1 MKLDAI
7 KAQIAELPAE
17 EKTALSAWLT
27 EQGMDAW
34 DKQMQAD
41 FSPGGKG
48 MGLVEKVREDIC
60 SGKFQPMERGRPL
73 GDPAHR
79 LSTSNL
85 ENHSMLAGLLRRGQ
99 HLQTRIILR
108 PLQLS
113 IKTQ

>member
-34 DKQMQAD
+34 DKQMQAY

-48 MGLVEKVREDIC
+48 MVSLKR
-60 SGKFQPMERGRPL
+60 FERIFARANSSQWNAA
-73 GDPAHR
+73 DR
-79 LSTSNL
+79 
-85 ENHSMLAGLLRRGQ
+85 
-99 HLQTRIILR
+99 
-108 PLQLS
+108 
-113 IKTQ
+113 